1 MHACYKRSVFM
12 CGQLVIV
19 TKLPTLNVAEG
30 DSEESQH
37 RGGED
42 SVPEQRAG
50 EGQDPVPGPGD
61 RGGARAGGEH
71 AAAGVAR

>member
-1 MHACYKRSVFM
+1 MLVLNAPCSCV
-12 CGQLVIV
+12 VIV
-19 TKLPTLNVAEG
+19 TKTFNVAEG

-71 AAAGVAR
+71 AAARVAR